1 MLSHADNERLTRVGP
16 GTPMGNL
23 FRRYWLPALLAEEL
37 PERDG
42 APVRVRLLGEDLV
55 AFRDSDGAVGLIS
68 AYCPH
73 RRAPMFFGRNEEC
86 GLRCVY
92 HGWKFD
98 RNGACVDM
106 PSEPPDSLFKT
117 KVTIDAYPTWEGG
130 GLIWAYLGPPELRPE
145 PPGHELVRTTP
156 EHRYVSKSLEDCNFL
171 QALEGGIDPTHATIL
186 HNIKL
191 GDRSFLNKYDE
202 LVAALDIETTDYGLT
217 YAGIRS
223 HPDFDWIRVY
233 HLIMPSFHMRGSVA
247 GLFNKPGQIPTINGH
262 IWVPIDD
269 YRSWVFSFTYSADP
283 SQPISQEHVLEQ
295 ETRLGRGTNTGP
307 GYMPIRNRSN
317 DYLIDRQL
325 QKTESMTGIGG
336 VNTQD
341 YALQEGMGA
350 IVDRTKEHVG
360 TTDRAII
367 LLRKVLLDALNTM
380 EQGGTP
386 PAVDP
391 SSYRCVRAVDRTIPK
406 GTEWKVVCE
415 PDAVAL
421 F

>member
-1 MLSHADNERLTRVGP
+1 
-16 GTPMGNL
+16 
-23 FRRYWLPALLAEEL
+23 
-37 PERDG
+37 
-42 APVRVRLLGEDLV
+42 LLGEDLV
-55 AFRDSDGAVGLIS
+55 AFRDTEGVVGIVS

-98 RNGACVDM
+98 RNGVCVDM

-130 GLIWAYLGPPELRPE
+130 GMVWIYMGLRELQPAPPD
-145 PPGHELVRTTP
+145 HELVRAP
-156 EHRYVSKSLEDCNFL
+156 ANHRHVSKMFEDCNYL

>member
-1 MLSHADNERLTRVGP
+1 LLEADGP
-16 GTPMGNL
+16 
-23 FRRYWLPALLAEEL
+23 
-37 PERDG
+37 
-42 APVRVRLLGEDLV
+42 PVRVRLLGEDLV
-55 AFRDSDGAVGLIS
+55 AFRDTEGVVGIVS

-98 RNGACVDM
+98 RNGVCVDM

-130 GLIWAYLGPPELRPE
+130 GMVWIYMGLRELQPAPPD
-145 PPGHELVRTTP
+145 HELVRAP
-156 EHRYVSKSLEDCNFL
+156 ANHRHVSKMFEDCNYL

>member
-1 MLSHADNERLTRVGP
+1 MLSTEDNERLTRVGP
-16 GTPMGNL
+16 STPMGAL
-23 FRRYWLPALLAEEL
+23 FRRYWIPALLSEEL
-37 PERDG
+37 TDPDG

-55 AFRDSDGAVGLIS
+55 AFRDTNGDVGLVD
-68 AYCPH
+68 AFCPH

-98 RNGACVDM
+98 TDGACVDM

-117 KVTIDAYPTWEGG
+117 KVTIAAYPTWEGG
-130 GLIWAYLGPPELRPE
+130 GMIWTYMGPRELQ
-145 PPGHELVRTTP
+145 PPPPDHELVRAP
-156 EHRYVSKSLEDCNFL
+156 AEHRFVSKAFEDCNYL

-186 HNIKL
+186 HNVKI

-202 LVAALDIETTDYGLT
+202 LVASLEIDVTDYGFT

-223 HPDFDWIRVY
+223 HDGFDWIRVY
-233 HLIMPSFHMRGSVA
+233 NWIMPSFHMRGSVA
-247 GLFNKPGQIPTINGH
+247 GLFQKPGQIPTMNGH

-269 YRSWVFSFTYSADP
+269 HKSWVFSFTYSADP
-283 SQPISQEHVLEQ
+283 AQPISKQHLEEQ
-295 ETRLGRGTNTGP
+295 ETRLGRGTNMGP
-307 GYMPIRNRSN
+307 GHIPLRNKSN
-317 DYLIDRQL
+317 DYMIDRNL
-325 QKTESMTGIGG
+325 QKTKTMTGIAG

-350 IVDRTKEHVG
+350 ILDRSKEHVG

-367 LLRKVLLDALNTM
+367 LLRKILLETLTAM
-380 EQGGTP
+380 ESGMP
-386 PAVDP
+386 LKAIDP
-391 SSYRCVRAVDRTIPK
+391 VSYRHIRAVDRTIPK
-406 GTEWKVVCE
+406 GTQWKIVCE
-415 PDAVAL
+415 PDFAAR

>member
-1 MLSHADNERLTRVGP
+1 MLSQQDNERLTRVGP

-23 FRRYWLPALLAEEL
+23 FRRYWIPALLSEEL
-37 PERDG
+37 LEADG
-42 APVRVRLLGEDLV
+42 PPVRVRLLGEDLV
-55 AFRDSDGAVGLIS
+55 AFRDTEGVVGIVS

-98 RNGACVDM
+98 RNGVCVDM

-130 GLIWAYLGPPELRPE
+130 GMVWIYMGLRELQPAPPD
-145 PPGHELVRTTP
+145 HELVRAP
-156 EHRYVSKSLEDCNFL
+156 ANHRHVSKMFEDCNYL